1 MKILAFAGSSS
12 SKSINRALVTY
23 ALNFVDT
30 AEIVWIDLNNFEMPI
45 YSVDRQLKDGIPC
58 LAHDLRSMI
67 QNSDAIICSL
77 AEHNGAYSAAF
88 KNIFDWLSRI
98 DMNVFDQKPML
109 LMSTSPGKRG
119 GSLVLELASKTFPS
133 YGGNIV
139 AKFSLPSFDQTFDLT
154 TCSITDQQADKAL
167 KEQLAIWVK
176 SIK

>member
-67 QNSDAIICSL
+67 QNSDAIFARL
-77 AEHNGAYSAAF
+77 
-88 KNIFDWLSRI
+88 LSIMVR
-98 DMNVFDQKPML
+98 
-109 LMSTSPGKRG
+109 T
-119 GSLVLELASKTFPS
+119 VLRLKTF
-133 YGGNIV
+133 
-139 AKFSLPSFDQTFDLT
+139 
-154 TCSITDQQADKAL
+154 SIGYRA
-167 KEQLAIWVK
+167 
-176 SIK
+176 